1 VPKATDTFK
10 LPKSPAACADLLY
23 TLRQDR
29 LALQKQ
35 VDAIQE
41 RETALNE
48 YFRNSLPKDTT
59 GISGKLATVQTG
71 VKSVPTTYNP
81 HTDQSEA
88 GRRAAIACKGECGEP
103 ACISFN
109 KQQTAEHVVEHAD
122 GHRTFKLCVPLR
134 VNVERDGNMV
144 MALIGSNIQE
154 GLAGFG
160 GTVAQ
165 ALRELA
171 AEIERKTIPSVY

>member
-1 VPKATDTFK
+1 MPKATDTFK

-71 VKSVPTTYNP
+71 VKSVPRIEDFDAFTKFVAKTKSF
-81 HTDQSEA
+81 DLLQ
-88 GRRAAIACKGECGEP
+88 RRLSDAAVK
-103 ACISFN
+103 
-109 KQQTAEHVVEHAD
+109 
-122 GHRTFKLCVPLR
+122 
-134 VNVERDGNMV
+134 ERWDN
-144 MALIGSNIQE
+144 N
-154 GLAGFG
+154 
-160 GTVAQ
+160 
-165 ALRELA
+165 
-171 AEIERKTIPSVY
+171 KTIPGVTKFNVITVSCTAVKKVGK